1 MVKNIILKR
10 MNILILLYVCILSFV
25 LLLFNIRIA
34 WYYLLWVIIDQD
46 ILVFIHVPLL
56 SLILQV
62 LLKKRYFNNVSI
74 SYLIINSIAISLLS
88 YFLFYSI
95 AIIFILLGIKG
106 G

>member
-46 ILVFIHVPLL
+46 ILVFIHIPLL

>member
-46 ILVFIHVPLL
+46 IFIHIPLL

-62 LLKKRYFNNVSI
+62 LLKKRCFNNVSI
-74 SYLIINSIAISLLS
+74 SYLIINFIAISLLS

>member
-46 ILVFIHVPLL
+46 ILVFIHIPLL

-62 LLKKRYFNNVSI
+62 LLKKRCFNNVSI
-74 SYLIINSIAISLLS
+74 SYLIINFIAISLLS

-95 AIIFILLGIKG
+95 SIIFILLGIKG

>member
-46 ILVFIHVPLL
+46 ILVFIHIPLL

-95 AIIFILLGIKG
+95 AITFILLGIKG

>member
-46 ILVFIHVPLL
+46 ILVFIHIPLL

-62 LLKKRYFNNVSI
+62 LLKKRCFNNVSI

>member
-25 LLLFNIRIA
+25 LLLFNISIA

-46 ILVFIHVPLL
+46 ILVFIHIPLL

-62 LLKKRYFNNVSI
+62 LLKKRCFNNVSI

-88 YFLFYSI
+88 HFLFYSI

>member
-10 MNILILLYVCILSFV
+10 VNILILLYVCILSFV
-25 LLLFNIRIA
+25 LLLFNISIE
-34 WYYLLWVIIDQD
+34 WYYLLWIIIDQD
-46 ILVFIHVPLL
+46 ILIFIHIPLL
-56 SLILQV
+56 FLILQV
-62 LLKKRYFNNVSI
+62 ILRKRYFNNLSI

>member
-10 MNILILLYVCILSFV
+10 VNILILLYVCILSFV

-46 ILVFIHVPLL
+46 ILVFIHIPLL

-62 LLKKRYFNNVSI
+62 LLKKRCFNNVSI

>member
-1 MVKNIILKR
+1 

-25 LLLFNIRIA
+25 LLLFSISIA
-34 WYYLLWVIIDQD
+34 WYYLLWVIMDQD

>member
-25 LLLFNIRIA
+25 LLLFNISIA

-46 ILVFIHVPLL
+46 ILVFIHIPLL